1 MGMNQIVVNPS
12 LSHLSSPLL
21 SCLFAAAYF
30 GTKVYARGIVEFS
43 NVCTKDCF
51 YCGIRKHTKVHRYTM
66 TKEEILAC
74 AEFAYSQGMGTLML
88 QSGELPSPER
98 INFMLDVVRAIRRRT
113 MDLACESPPFPSAG
127 PNQRDFP
134 SQRGLAVALSLGELP
149 SSVYQAFLEAG
160 ASRYLLRIE
169 TSNPTLYTRLHPASH
184 SFQARRKC
192 LEELQRIGFQVGTG
206 VMVGVPFQTVEDQ
219 ANDLLFFKE
228 LDPDMIG
235 LGPYIVQSQTPLGK
249 LWLEEHGEESAA
261 KQEANR
267 VALLERTTRMYALA
281 RIMLGNVNIAATTAL
296 EALDPEGRELALR
309 RGANVVM
316 PIITPQRLRGQYEI
330 YENKPGI
337 DQDALDSTACL
348 ERRVRMA
355 GKDLLLDGGW
365 HDPPHFVRPSVE

>member
-1 MGMNQIVVNPS
+1 
-12 LSHLSSPLL
+12 
-21 SCLFAAAYF
+21 
-30 GTKVYARGIVEFS
+30 
-43 NVCTKDCF
+43 
-51 YCGIRKHTKVHRYTM
+51 
-66 TKEEILAC
+66 
-74 AEFAYSQGMGTLML
+74 
-88 QSGELPSPER
+88 
-98 INFMLDVVRAIRRRT
+98 MLDVVRAIRRRT

-219 ANDLLFFKE
+219 ANDLLFFKVCATPPSSPLPPAYRLTLHRPFLRPPPPPRSQE

-316 PIITPQRLRGQYEI
+316 PIITPQRLRGRQGP
-330 YENKPGI
+330 KPC
-337 DQDALDSTACL
+337 Q
-348 ERRVRMA
+348 
-355 GKDLLLDGGW
+355 W
-365 HDPPHFVRPSVE
+365 